1 MFIETAAGYCNQ
13 HVCMSVCLSVCS
25 HISRTTYPYCIPN
38 FIHVT
43 RGRGS
48 VLLWRQ
54 CDMLCTS
61 GFVDDVM
68 FPMDGI
74 GQIKDDMYASS
85 SLPGDGTG
93 AKFAVCEC
101 ILLSLRGDRWR
112 VTAMLTGASVATARC
127 TSISL
132 IDVATCRNIH
142 TQADGPWQRNRA
154 TRYVSWNLI
163 NCCTAV
169 RKKIGLHEA
178 ARLLQFPSRQIYTLA
193 VAYLLIYFGAI
204 NA

>member
-1 MFIETAAGYCNQ
+1 
-13 HVCMSVCLSVCS
+13 
-25 HISRTTYPYCIPN
+25 
-38 FIHVT
+38 
-43 RGRGS
+43 
-48 VLLWRQ
+48 
-54 CDMLCTS
+54 MLCTS

-154 TRYVSWNLI
+154 TRYVS
-163 NCCTAV
+163 
-169 RKKIGLHEA
+169 
-178 ARLLQFPSRQIYTLA
+178 
-193 VAYLLIYFGAI
+193 
-204 NA
+204 